1 MTAMNRPVLI
11 LGAGINGAAVAR
23 DLILRGVPVMVVD
36 QQDIACGATSRSSRL
51 IHGGLRYLE
60 YRDIELVRESLRER
74 ERLLKLAPRYVQPLR
89 LTIPVTRWSG
99 GLLNATLRFTGLH
112 QLAISRWLQRCCS
125 GPRGLLAVRTG
136 LMLYDWLAGRGP
148 LPRHGVHRTSETDPA
163 PQIDRTRYS
172 WRVEYSDA
180 LIAFPER
187 FTLEMLQDA
196 REVARSRGL
205 PFEVLTHQRVRLT
218 DEGRLLVEPVD
229 RTAGGLLPECGIAE
243 QVTTLEPA
251 LIVNATGA
259 WGDRT
264 LRGLGLHES
273 ELFAGTRG
281 SHLFTHHQGLR
292 EALRGQGI
300 YAEAADGRLVFILPC
315 ADGVLIGT
323 TDDPF
328 EDDPGEATA
337 SDADAD
343 YLLAMV
349 RSVFPEIA
357 LSHADI
363 TARHAGVRPLPRVK
377 VASTSAVP
385 RGHSIAESSLN
396 VSGHR
401 VPVLTLIGGKLT
413 TCRALAEETGDLVL
427 QRIGLPFLRSI
438 TAGRPLPGSA
448 WPPDENVLRELSS
461 TTGWHP
467 EQILAVGR
475 LTGQDMRRMVND
487 AEPDGSESL
496 SGTSLPLAFVRW
508 SIRQEWAT
516 RLDDLIERRL
526 MLVFEP
532 HIVRG
537 TLRQLADELIRAGQ
551 LDPAQKD
558 QALQDA
564 GSRLER
570 FYGRKVLPLD

>member
-23 DLILRGVPVMVVD
+23 DLILRGVPVVVID

-74 ERLLKLAPRYVQPLR
+74 EWLLKLVPHYVRPLR

-99 GLLNATLRFTGLH
+99 GLLNAALRFTGLH
-112 QLAISRWLQRCCS
+112 QLAVSRWLQRCCS

-136 LMLYDWLAGRGP
+136 LMLYDWLAGRGL

-163 PQIDRTRYS
+163 PQIDRTRYF

-187 FTLEMLQDA
+187 FTLAMLQDA

-205 PFEVLTHQRVRLT
+205 HFEVLTHQHVHLT
-218 DEGRLLVEPVD
+218 DEGRLLVAPVD
-229 RTAGGLLPECGIAE
+229 RTAGSLSSECGIAE

-264 LRGLGLHES
+264 LRGLGLHEP

-292 EALRGQGI
+292 DALHGQGI

-357 LSHADI
+357 LSRFDI

-377 VASTSAVP
+377 MASTSAVP
-385 RGHSIAESSLN
+385 RGHSIAETSLN
-396 VSGHR
+396 MSGRR

-438 TAGRPLPGSA
+438 TAERPLPGSA

-487 AEPDGSESL
+487 AEPDGRESL

-532 HIVRG
+532 HIARG

-558 QALQDA
+558 QTLLKAEA
-564 GSRLER
+564 RLER